1 MNKTFIAI
9 ALISPLIIAAPTE
22 AAPQQNQQQKQLKK
36 KNKVSQNTA
45 LRRCNLSVQEKYS
58 HYARYCS
65 MLKPS
70 TIARRQNTIVNKP
83 IEVSYAYGDDD
94 SAAAFFTADRARMKN
109 MQVAQSTNQPRTN
122 NVQVARRTNQP
133 RTNNVQVAQRTNQP
147 RTNNVQVAQR
157 TNSTVKI
164 KQASDSIFSR
174 TRSFGTP
181 EPLRVAK
188 QWEGYHAQRNRSEL
202 RNLLTK
208 GNQGTIDPVK
218 IPWCAAFANAILKQ
232 TGREGTGSLQAR
244 SFLGYGIATKYPREG
259 DIAVFSRGR
268 NRAAGHVGF
277 YMGETIIDGV
287 KYILVLGGNQN
298 KEVNVTH
305 YPASRLLGFRSLG

>member
-1 MNKTFIAI
+1 MNKTFITI
-9 ALISPLIIAAPTE
+9 ALVSPLIIAAPTE
-22 AAPQQNQQQKQLKK
+22 AAPQQNQQQSQIKK
-36 KNKVSQNTA
+36 KNKVSQKTA
-45 LRRCNLSVQEKYS
+45 LRRCNLSVQEKYF
-58 HYARYCS
+58 HYARYCT

-70 TIARRQNTIVNKP
+70 TIARKQNTIVNKP
-83 IEVSYAYGDDD
+83 IEVSYGDND
-94 SAAAFFTADRARMKN
+94 SAAAFFAADRARM
-109 MQVAQSTNQPRTN
+109 
-122 NVQVARRTNQP
+122 
-133 RTNNVQVAQRTNQP
+133 NNVQVAQRTNQP
-147 RTNNVQVAQR
+147 RTNTVQVAQR

-164 KQASDSIFSR
+164 KQASDTIFSR
-174 TRSFGTP
+174 PRPFGTP

-287 KYILVLGGNQN
+287 KYILVFGGNQN

-305 YPASRLLGFRSLG
+305 YPASKLLGFRSLG

>member
-9 ALISPLIIAAPTE
+9 ALVSPLIIAAPTE
-22 AAPQQNQQQKQLKK
+22 AAPQQNQQQSQIKK
-36 KNKVSQNTA
+36 KNKVSQKTA

-109 MQVAQSTNQPRTN
+109 M
-122 NVQVARRTNQP
+122 
-133 RTNNVQVAQRTNQP
+133 QVAQRTNQP

-287 KYILVLGGNQN
+287 KYILVFGGNQN

-305 YPASRLLGFRSLG
+305 YPASKLLGFRSLG

>member
-9 ALISPLIIAAPTE
+9 ALVSPLIIAAPTE
-22 AAPQQNQQQKQLKK
+22 AAPQQNQQQSQIKK
-36 KNKVSQNTA
+36 KNKVSQKTA

-58 HYARYCS
+58 HYVRYCS
-65 MLKPS
+65 MLKS
-70 TIARRQNTIVNKP
+70 RTVARKQNTIVNKP
-83 IEVSYAYGDDD
+83 IEVSYADDD
-94 SAAAFFTADRARMKN
+94 SAAAFFAADRARM
-109 MQVAQSTNQPRTN
+109 N
-122 NVQVARRTNQP
+122 NVQVSYN
-133 RTNNVQVAQRTNQP
+133 
-147 RTNNVQVAQR
+147 
-157 TNSTVKI
+157 TNSTAKI
-164 KQASDSIFSR
+164 KQAEPVKRS
-174 TRSFGTP
+174 RSFGTP
-181 EPLRVAK
+181 DPLRVAK

-202 RNLLTK
+202 RGLLTK
-208 GNQGTIDPVK
+208 GNEITIDPVK

-287 KYILVLGGNQN
+287 KYILVFGGNQN

-305 YPASRLLGFRSLG
+305 YPASKLLGFRSLG